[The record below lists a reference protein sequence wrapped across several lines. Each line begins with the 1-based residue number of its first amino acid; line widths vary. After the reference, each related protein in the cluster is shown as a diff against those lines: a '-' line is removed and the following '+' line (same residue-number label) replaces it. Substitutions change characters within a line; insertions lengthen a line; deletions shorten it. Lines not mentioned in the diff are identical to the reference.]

1 MADTC
6 EFHEDM
12 VRKRE
17 DLEKRQQNQ
26 DTALEGKV
34 AKSSIK
40 WIAGIFTL
48 PTVAAILT
56 VWAFMASAEY
66 RYGTSREARDN
77 ASNIRLLDERTL
89 TMKADMIRTNGDLAI
104 ALREMKM
111 EMGEM
116 RKVVM
121 EIKR

>member
-1 MADTC
+1 MVETC
-6 EFHEDM
+6 EFHEEM
-12 VRKRE
+12 VKRRE
-17 DLEKRQQNQ
+17 DLERKQG
-26 DTALEGKV
+26 DHDVALEGKIS
-34 AKSSIK
+34 KSSIK
-40 WIAGIFTL
+40 WMAGIFSL
-48 PTVAAILT
+48 PTIAAILT

-66 RYGTSREARDN
+66 RYGSSKQAQEN
-77 ASNIRLLDERTL
+77 AANVRLLDERTL

-121 EIKR
+121 EIKK